1 MSADLDTLMIAL
13 YIQIDDFLPERVG
26 PGRPKRISDAEVICL
41 AVAQMLLD
49 CPNDRKFLAV
59 ASWRLG
65 HLFPYL
71 PKRSGYNKRVR
82 ALAPLIGECITHL
95 AVTSPSFCDNLRL
108 LDSTPIPCG
117 RSRQTVERSDLAG
130 HAAYGYCASH
140 SRWFWGFRLYILCAS
155 DGTPIK
161 FELAPANIGERQV
174 AEEML
179 ASIDLENYTVMAD
192 KGFSG
197 EDFEQFMTSTGA
209 RFLRPDKNNEQPR
222 FGRLGGT
229 RQWIESVFAT
239 YKGQLSLERHGGR
252 TLTGVCARIAS
263 RLLALTATLWHNQNT
278 GNPGRHLTAYDH

>member
-13 YIQIDDFLPERVG
+13 YVQIDDFLPENVG

-82 ALAPLIGECITHL
+82 ALAPLISECITHL

-117 RSRQTVERSDLAG
+117 SLRQTVERSELAG
-130 HAAYGYCASH
+130 HAACGYCASH
-140 SRWFWGFRLYILCAS
+140 SRWFWGFRLYMLCAP

-179 ASIDLENYTVMAD
+179 SSIDLENYTVMAD

-197 EDFEQFMTSTGA
+197 EDFEQFMTGTGA
-209 RFLRPDKNNEQPR
+209 RFLRPDKKSEQPR

-263 RLLALTATLWHNQNT
+263 RLLTLTAALCHNRNT
-278 GNPGRHLTAYDH
+278 GNSGRHLTAYDH